1 MLFLQ
6 EFVDSLEI
14 VETVVDEE
22 TQFGH
27 DSQLIVHA
35 CAQLVTNGLGV
46 VLDVAEYLFAFFR
59 GKYAEIGGA
68 DAEVGGDAR
77 SGYADHH
84 AVHHAGLRLE
94 DEAELFL

>member
-22 TQFGH
+22 TQFGY

-46 VLDVAEYLFAFFR
+46 VLDVAKNLFA
-59 GKYAEIGGA
+59 
-68 DAEVGGDAR
+68 
-77 SGYADHH
+77 
-84 AVHHAGLRLE
+84 
-94 DEAELFL
+94 